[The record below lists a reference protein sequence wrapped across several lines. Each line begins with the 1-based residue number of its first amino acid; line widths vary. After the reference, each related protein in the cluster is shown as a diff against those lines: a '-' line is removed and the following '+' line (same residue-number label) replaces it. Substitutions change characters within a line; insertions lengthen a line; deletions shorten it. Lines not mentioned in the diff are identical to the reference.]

1 MPIDHE
7 QLSNLVSQ
15 LYRTVGELEQMFPG
29 RKFTPDGHLVGSLGE
44 CLIAD
49 AFDLELMP
57 ASNAGYDAVS
67 KCGKRVEIKATQA
80 NSVAFRSEPEHVI
93 AIRISK
99 NGSFEVVFN
108 GPGSVVWRQFEGK
121 PLPKN
126 GQYQI
131 SLSRLRKLNEN
142 LSPDRRLVLTD
153 NS

>member
-7 QLSNLVSQ
+7 QLSKLVSQ

-44 CLIAD
+44 CLVAD
-49 AFDLELMP
+49 EFDLELMP

-67 KCGKRVEIKATQA
+67 RCGKRVEIKATQA

-93 AIRISK
+93 AIKISK

-108 GPGSVVWRQFEGK
+108 GPGSVVWKQFEGK
-121 PLPKN
+121 SLPKN
-126 GQYQI
+126 GQHQI
-131 SLSRLRKLNEN
+131 SLSNLKRLNETVA
-142 LSPDRRLVLTD
+142 LDAQLPS
-153 NS
+153 